1 MRWMVDARRVGHPG
15 GQRCW
20 LPLHSVRTGWG
31 ANSLGAYR
39 HTWVGVEPH
48 AVADDLLAA
57 ARILVDR

>member
-1 MRWMVDARRVGHPG
+1 MRGASDILAGNAAG
-15 GQRCW
+15 CRCI
-20 LPLHSVRTGWG
+20 LVRTGWG